1 MFHTGVQLYGIEHKP
16 VIDVP
21 VGKQRYHYKD
31 GSVKWVDKEPYHRGV
46 NNDNKKQ
53 PSRSTKVERVL
64 CVYRYYPSI

>member
-46 NNDNKKQ
+46 NNDNKKTTL
-53 PSRSTKVERVL
+53 SVN
-64 CVYRYYPSI
+64 